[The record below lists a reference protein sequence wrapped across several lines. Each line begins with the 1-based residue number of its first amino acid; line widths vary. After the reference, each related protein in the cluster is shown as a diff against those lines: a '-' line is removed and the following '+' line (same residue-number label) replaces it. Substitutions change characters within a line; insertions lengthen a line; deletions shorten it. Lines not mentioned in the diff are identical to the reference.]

1 MSGGRSPKAK
11 GYYFERKMAALL
23 KPYGFR
29 RMVMSG
35 ALGGDH
41 AGDLRRPIDARVL
54 RVLEVKRRAGGQ
66 RCIRRWITQG
76 GAQGVLLPGD
86 RGEDALAV
94 LPLELLRQLLG
105 EAGYAEKGG
114 SNGT

>member
-1 MSGGRSPKAK
+1 MSGGRSPKQR
-11 GYYFERKMAALL
+11 GYYHEKRMEALL

-66 RCIRRWITQG
+66 RCIRRWICQS
-76 GAQGVLLPGD
+76 GAQAVLLPGD

-94 LPLELLRQLLG
+94 LPLDLLRQLLG
-105 EAGYAEKGG
+105 EAVYADKGEHHG
-114 SNGT
+114 A